1 MGASSGMGASS
12 QGTDG
17 MSVTT
22 PLDVG
27 NAQQGSVEASFD
39 EQELTPEVA
48 GTQTV
53 K

>member
-1 MGASSGMGASS
+1 MASQSMDGGAA
-12 QGTDG
+12 
-17 MSVTT
+17 